1 MSASV
6 LDKKQQKILEEIP
19 SIHDFSKFYFYLS
32 ESKMDHEF
40 LVILNQLTGQTDTVL
55 SDWLNISA
63 KTLRNYKCKTDL
75 NLKENTKEH
84 ILSLIALYKH
94 GMEVFENSENFENW
108 LKAKN
113 LLLGGKAPIGFLD
126 TISGIKWVDNRLTAM
141 EYGENV

>member
-1 MSASV
+1 MSTSV

-19 SIHDFSKFYFYLS
+19 SIHDFSKFYFYLI

-40 LVILNQLTGQTDTVL
+40 LGILNQLSGLSDTVL

-63 KTLRNYKCKTDL
+63 KTLRNYKNRTDL
-75 NLKENTKEH
+75 ILKENTKEH

-94 GMEVFENSENFENW
+94 GMEVFGNKENFEQW
-108 LKAKN
+108 LKAVN
-113 LLLGGKAPIGFLD
+113 LLMGGKAPLDFLD

>member
-1 MSASV
+1 MSISV

-19 SIHDFSKFYFYLS
+19 SIHDFSKFYFYLT

-40 LVILNQLTGQTDTVL
+40 LGILNQLSGLSDTVL

-63 KTLRNYKCKTDL
+63 KTLRNYKNRTDL
-75 NLKENTKEH
+75 ILKENTKEH

-94 GMEVFENSENFENW
+94 GMEVFGNKENFEQW
-108 LKAKN
+108 LKAEN
-113 LLLGGKAPIGFLD
+113 LLMGGKAPLDFLD